1 MAPPALPAYGRVV
14 IQAPA
19 SRRGQVLLTT
29 GALIERIFYLA
40 NEDNPRHRPL
50 NPPLVG
56 DLAAIIGCVCL
67 FGMTFSLYTPLLS
80 LILEARGASRTLI
93 GSLAM
98 APALGVILGSF
109 FVPLCL
115 QKVGGRG
122 LLLAGV
128 IIEIVL
134 ILFLMSSDSFGWWFA
149 IRFLGGFSGTIVF
162 VVSETWLNEVTPD
175 AIRGRVIGLYNTM
188 LALSFAIGP
197 LILSLTGIRGLLP
210 FIVGVGLML
219 VAAVPLF
226 VVRRYEPGPRENSS
240 FGIIGFTR
248 VAPLLVMACF
258 VVAFKEMASV
268 GLLPVYGVRS
278 GLSESM
284 SALMLFYAAVG
295 GAVLQFPIGWLSDH
309 FNRVAVMAVCGVA
322 GIAGAVVLPFV
333 VGVPWLLWLTLFLWM
348 GLFAGVYTIA
358 LTLAGQWFR
367 GMDLATAMA
376 SFGVF
381 WGLGGLA
388 GPMLSGYCMDLWNP
402 HGLPL
407 ALGLAGLC
415 FVIMTVV
422 PSLRAPPRTLTASR
436 VAP

>member
-1 MAPPALPAYGRVV
+1 
-14 IQAPA
+14 
-19 SRRGQVLLTT
+19 
-29 GALIERIFYLA
+29 
-40 NEDNPRHRPL
+40 
-50 NPPLVG
+50 
-56 DLAAIIGCVCL
+56 
-67 FGMTFSLYTPLLS
+67 
-80 LILEARGASRTLI
+80 
-93 GSLAM
+93 
-98 APALGVILGSF
+98 
-109 FVPLCL
+109 
-115 QKVGGRG
+115 
-122 LLLAGV
+122 
-128 IIEIVL
+128 
-134 ILFLMSSDSFGWWFA
+134 
-149 IRFLGGFSGTIVF
+149 
-162 VVSETWLNEVTPD
+162 
-175 AIRGRVIGLYNTM
+175 
-188 LALSFAIGP
+188 
-197 LILSLTGIRGLLP
+197 
-210 FIVGVGLML
+210 
-219 VAAVPLF
+219 
-226 VVRRYEPGPRENSS
+226 
-240 FGIIGFTR
+240 
-248 VAPLLVMACF
+248 MACF

-333 VGVPWLLWLTLFLWM
+333 VAVPWLLWLTLFLWM
-348 GLFAGVYTIA
+348 GLFAGVYTVA

-388 GPMLSGYCMDLWNP
+388 GPLLSGYCMDLWNP

-415 FVIMTVV
+415 FVIVTVV